1 MGLTI
6 KNHNSPFGYCSSLKT
21 PFLKVL
27 KGGFSLSRNFHVCTH
42 VNNIEVIQGPHI
54 CSKLDIKLKGSSNI
68 ESFKQNIIGKKT

>member
-42 VNNIEVIQGPHI
+42 VNNIEVMYDRLRVNVKVLRLRHRVQR
-54 CSKLDIKLKGSSNI
+54 
-68 ESFKQNIIGKKT
+68 SFV